1 MHYSFQTSLSIISH
15 NEPSCISGHLICPL
29 ISLLISFPRSLCMKG
44 FLPIIYDP
52 LSPHRWNAHLPH
64 TQTILISSSSMLS
77 WDSMSIIVTLIYIQ
91 ISDILSVQS
100 TLTLSNSISL
110 GFTFLIYKS
119 KQVKEFNCLFKKYF
133 TNTHLMQGTFLCAD
147 DLTIKKKLSALL

>member
-1 MHYSFQTSLSIISH
+1 
-15 NEPSCISGHLICPL
+15 
-29 ISLLISFPRSLCMKG
+29 
-44 FLPIIYDP
+44 
-52 LSPHRWNAHLPH
+52 
-64 TQTILISSSSMLS
+64 MLS